1 MKMGCLGGG
10 VAFSSCSDY
19 GYTYYSYTYY
29 MATLTLAILASDY
42 SPHDEG
48 DLVLTTYYLLLAT
61 YLLLTTDYSPHDE
74 GDLVL
79 VHGAEA
85 RCVVVGLGRA
95 ARVGA
100 WLGLELGLG

>member
-1 MKMGCLGGG
+1 M
-10 VAFSSCSDY
+10 AFSSCSDY

-29 MATLTLAILASDY
+29 MATLTLAILAS
-42 SPHDEG
+42 
-48 DLVLTTYYLLLAT
+48 
-61 YLLLTTDYSPHDE
+61 DYSPHDE